1 MSAADVAALVVALV
15 EEDMSARRLGEHT
28 RQIVRLIVRRFLKWA
43 REHGSADVRKLGK
56 KDLVVFHTW
65 ITSQRAPRSGRAL
78 AVETTNQYMAVVR
91 RLYSVLYRRGVIA
104 ENPWHELAVGRARS
118 KAWRRRALTMVEVTR
133 FLESLDTTTRVGL
146 RDRCLFELMYSSG
159 LRVGETVRPKVGDL
173 DFEGRLMQV
182 RGKFSKD
189 RIVPFSQVARKFVVL
204 YVGERIEDREAWV
217 FPGLSTGGRGGH
229 LSIPAVEVRFRG
241 YMAKLGMKSEE
252 VTVHSLRHSTATH
265 LLENGASV
273 RHVQEL
279 LGHVNVETTARYTH
293 VLTESLGRV
302 YRKYHPREHEL
313 FEEVD
318 EEYERRLAVIVQWKG
333 RVARE
338 PGAG

>member
-28 RQIVRLIVRRFLKWA
+28 RQIVRLIVRRFLQWA
-43 REHGSADVRKLGK
+43 RETGGADVRKLGK
-56 KDLVVFHTW
+56 KDLVAFHTW

-159 LRVGETVRPKVGDL
+159 LRVGETVRLKVGDL

-189 RIVPFSQVARKFVVL
+189 RIVPFSQVAREFVVL

-229 LSIPAVEVRFRG
+229 LSIPTVEVRFRG

-279 LGHVNVETTARYTH
+279 LGHANVETTARYTH
-293 VLTESLGRV
+293 VLTESLAKV